1 MNKGLIFLFSSLFRH
16 PVIPVIPTHYSTP
29 RQNAERK
36 RQLWWPESH
45 YYVNPAFKAICL
57 SLPAFHIVNEMS
69 LVTNESSATHR
80 LNFKSL
86 PLTQVQG
93 WTIGIFPTWFC
104 VENSLFIKITCTA
117 VICSTHLLPSLPTLM
132 LPTPSDPCKK
142 GWPRIWGSKIS
153 NFFFSSVSG
162 CPVGFP

>member
-57 SLPAFHIVNEMS
+57 SLSAFHIVNEMS

-80 LNFKSL
+80 LNFRSL
-86 PLTQVQG
+86 PLTQVEG
-93 WTIGIFPTWFC
+93 WTTGIFPTWFC
-104 VENSLFIKITCTA
+104 VENSLFIKSLALLSYAAHT
-117 VICSTHLLPSLPTLM
+117 SFLLSPHLCCQHLQTPARRDDLEFEVLKSL
-132 LPTPSDPCKK
+132 
-142 GWPRIWGSKIS
+142 I
-153 NFFFSSVSG
+153 FFFSSVFG